1 MKNIFKIYIWL
12 ATIIGISIV
21 IGLALYMQHVEGSVP
36 CVNCIYIR
44 VAFISIILTSILG
57 LAAYKLP
64 AAQIAMAIANST
76 ISISGLKIAYNLRL
90 LYKDPSL
97 MDSCEMTPSLWIPL
111 HKWMPSVFEPRGLC
125 DDPGET
131 ILSLTMTDWS
141 MIIFAELIIIY
152 LITAMY
158 TTKQEYFK

>member
-21 IGLALYMQHVEGSVP
+21 VGLALYMQHVKEAVP

-44 VAFISIILTSILG
+44 VALISIILTSILG

-64 AAQIAMAIANST
+64 TAQIAMAIANST
-76 ISISGLKIAYNLRL
+76 ISFVGLKIAYHLHL

-97 MDSCEMTPSLWIPL
+97 MDSCEMIPSLWIPL
-111 HKWMPSVFEPRGLC
+111 HKWIPSVFEPRGLC

-131 ILSLTMTDWS
+131 ILSLTMTEWS
-141 MIIFAELIIIY
+141 IIIFVELIIVY
-152 LITAMY
+152 LITAIY
-158 TTKQEYFK
+158 TARQEYFK